1 MNIDVKKGCFYRISV
16 IFGKDDK
23 DYKNIVAEGLNLEQ
37 MEETIIE
44 KIEDHLYSVARYAR
58 DNGQGTIVPRE
69 ASIEPRY
76 YYFIQNGNS
85 DERYPVNRTSVSMY
99 DEYRTKKAR
108 TSFLYTCK

>member
-44 KIEDHLYSVARYAR
+44 KLESSLV
-58 DNGQGTIVPRE
+58 
-69 ASIEPRY
+69 
-76 YYFIQNGNS
+76 
-85 DERYPVNRTSVSMY
+85 
-99 DEYRTKKAR
+99 
-108 TSFLYTCK
+108 